1 MVIRAL
7 IQMVCASAMVFG
19 TACGPASPEVAAP
32 VLPATGG
39 PAAIAP
45 VAPSGSASTAA
56 SATPAAKSAVGL
68 DAPDNDPALVETAR
82 AALACFDKAECEA
95 RGKWYQPFHSG
106 KQADVKTLVNFLED
120 ERPAIRKM
128 GAGVLRG
135 KKGQPG
141 FHADVGLSTRVL
153 DALEREKDEEVGREI
168 ALAAGFI
175 DARATGLEARMVKL
189 MRSEPRER
197 VRAELV
203 GTVTYGNWDNPTIVA
218 ALKELVNGAS
228 EKVGVEAVRALA
240 VPELRA
246 QACPFW
252 LANVGH
258 PNTYLA
264 DKCLFEMV
272 SSGCKANY
280 DAMMDAAEKRPP
292 LSPENL
298 EVLCIQGGTPDA
310 VKKRLVAATEKW
322 AMNTALSGSQRV
334 QALKVLARCEPAQ
347 AKKAAAALAK
357 DSDDYVR
364 EKAAEVE
371 KAPAKP

>member
-1 MVIRAL
+1 MVTRAL
-7 IQMVCASAMVFG
+7 IQMVCASAMLFA
-19 TACGPASPEVAAP
+19 TACGPTTPEVAAP
-32 VLPATGG
+32 VLPGTGNPAATGS
-39 PAAIAP
+39 
-45 VAPSGSASTAA
+45 VDPSGSASAAA

-82 AALACFDKAECEA
+82 AALTCFRKPECEA
-95 RGKWYQPFHSG
+95 QGKWYEPFHRG
-106 KQADVKTLVNFLED
+106 TQVDVKTLVNFLED
-120 ERPAIRKM
+120 ERPVIRKM

-141 FHADVGLSTRVL
+141 FHTDVGLSTRVL

-168 ALAAGFI
+168 ALVAGFI
-175 DARATGLEARMVKL
+175 DARATGLEARMLKL

-203 GTVTYGNWDNPTIVA
+203 GTVTNGNWDNPTIVA
-218 ALKELVNGAS
+218 AVKELVNDAS
-228 EKVGVEAVRALA
+228 EKVGIEAVRALA
-240 VPELRA
+240 VFELRA

-258 PNTYLA
+258 QNTYLA
-264 DKCLFEMV
+264 DKCLFQMV

-310 VKKRLVAATEKW
+310 TKKRLVAATDKW
-322 AMNTALSGSQRV
+322 AMNKALSGSQRV
-334 QALKVLARCEPAQ
+334 QALKVLARCDPAQ
-347 AKKAAAALAK
+347 GKKAAAALVK

-364 EKAAEVE
+364 EQAAEVE
-371 KAPAKP
+371 KTPVKP